1 MNILRKKPS
10 EEKTE
15 KEEEKEEKK
24 KNKDK
29 EYDSVKEALIDY
41 GKTFAIVFVAVFFLS
56 QFVYINA
63 TIPSGSMQNTIM
75 KGDRIFGNRLA
86 YVMTDPER
94 YDIIIFEYP
103 DYPSK
108 TFIKRI
114 IGLPGETVEIKNGNV
129 YINGSE
135 EPLDDSFCAEE
146 TEGDFGPYVVPED
159 SYFVMGD
166 NRNNS
171 LDSRYWDN
179 KFVSRDQIIAK
190 AFFRYWPLSSIS
202 LVE

>member
-1 MNILRKKPS
+1 MNVMSNAEDK
-10 EEKTE
+10 KTE
-15 KEEEKEEKK
+15 ENLE
-24 KNKDK
+24 KNKKAK
-29 EYDSVKEALIDY
+29 EYDSVKDALFDY
-41 GKTFAIVFVAVFFLS
+41 GKTFAIVFIAVFFLS

-63 TIPSGSMQNTIM
+63 TIPSGSMENTIM
-75 KGDRIFGNRLA
+75 QGDRIFGNRLA
-86 YVMTDPER
+86 YVMTDPKR
-94 YDIIIFEYP
+94 YDIIIFKYP
-103 DYPSK
+103 DDTSK

-114 IGLPGETVEIKNGNV
+114 IGLPGETVEIKDGNV

-135 EPLDDSFCAEE
+135 TPLDDSFCAEE

-171 LDSRYWDN
+171 LDSRYWDETY
-179 KFVSRDQIIAK
+179 VSRKQIVAK

-202 LVE
+202 LLE

>member
-1 MNILRKKPS
+1 MSNT
-10 EEKTE
+10 EEKTSEDHLKE
-15 KEEEKEEKK
+15 KEKM

-29 EYDSVKEALIDY
+29 EYASIKDALLDY
-41 GKTFAIVFVAVFFLS
+41 GKTFLIIFVVVFALS

-75 KGDRIFGNRLA
+75 QGDRIFGNRLA
-86 YVMTDPER
+86 YIKDDPDR
-94 YDIIIFEYP
+94 YDIIIFKYP
-103 DYPSK
+103 DDTSK
-108 TFIKRI
+108 TFIKRV

-129 YINGSE
+129 YINGSD

-146 TEGDFGPYVVPED
+146 TQGEFGPYVVPED

-171 LDSRYWDN
+171 LDSRYWKN
-179 KFVSRDQIIAK
+179 TFVSKDQILAK
-190 AFFRYWPLSSIS
+190 AVFRYWPFNSIS
-202 LVE
+202 FVD

>member
-1 MNILRKKPS
+1 MSNAEDK
-10 EEKTE
+10 KTE
-15 KEEEKEEKK
+15 ENLE
-24 KNKDK
+24 KNKKAK
-29 EYDSVKEALIDY
+29 EYDSVKDALFDY
-41 GKTFAIVFVAVFFLS
+41 GKTFAIVFIAVFFLS

-63 TIPSGSMQNTIM
+63 TIPSGSMENTIM
-75 KGDRIFGNRLA
+75 QGDRIFGNRLA
-86 YVMTDPER
+86 YVMTDPKR
-94 YDIIIFEYP
+94 YDIIIFKYP
-103 DYPSK
+103 DDTSK

-114 IGLPGETVEIKNGNV
+114 IGLPGETVEIKDGNV

-135 EPLDDSFCAEE
+135 TPLDDSFCAEE

-171 LDSRYWDN
+171 LDSRYWDETY
-179 KFVSRDQIIAK
+179 VSRKKIVAK

-202 LVE
+202 LLE

>member
-1 MNILRKKPS
+1 MSNAEDKKI
-10 EEKTE
+10 EENLE
-15 KEEEKEEKK
+15 
-24 KNKDK
+24 KNKKAK
-29 EYDSVKEALIDY
+29 EYDSVKDALFDY
-41 GKTFAIVFVAVFFLS
+41 GKTFAIVFIAVFFLS

-63 TIPSGSMQNTIM
+63 TIPSGSMENTIM
-75 KGDRIFGNRLA
+75 QGDRIFGNRLA
-86 YVMTDPER
+86 YVMTDPKR
-94 YDIIIFEYP
+94 YDIIIFKYP
-103 DYPSK
+103 DDTSK

-114 IGLPGETVEIKNGNV
+114 IGLPGETVEIKDGNV

-135 EPLDDSFCAEE
+135 TPLDDSFCAEE

-171 LDSRYWDN
+171 LDSRYWDETY
-179 KFVSRDQIIAK
+179 VSRKQIVAK

-202 LVE
+202 LLE

>member
-1 MNILRKKPS
+1 MSNAEDK
-10 EEKTE
+10 KTE
-15 KEEEKEEKK
+15 ENLE
-24 KNKDK
+24 KNKKAK
-29 EYDSVKEALIDY
+29 EYDSVKDALFDY
-41 GKTFAIVFVAVFFLS
+41 GKTFAIVFIAVFFLS

-63 TIPSGSMQNTIM
+63 TIPSGSMENTIM
-75 KGDRIFGNRLA
+75 QGDRIFGNRLA
-86 YVMTDPER
+86 YVMTDPKR
-94 YDIIIFEYP
+94 YDIIIFKYP
-103 DYPSK
+103 DDTSK

-114 IGLPGETVEIKNGNV
+114 IGLPGETVEIKDGNV

-135 EPLDDSFCAEE
+135 TPLDDSFCAEE

-171 LDSRYWDN
+171 LDSRYWDETY
-179 KFVSRDQIIAK
+179 VSRKQIVAK

-202 LVE
+202 LLE